1 MQLISMAA
9 QFIAVPLKLTVSPAL
24 PCSVD
29 STSPAG
35 QKLSAMLRNITE
47 AYKETLTLLQLE
59 AFHAVGLFTFKGHK
73 AIALHITET
82 LLDNGVLVPSVEQVG
97 LGDGVRAGVVDTLS
111 RSCVCIEV
119 SRGLVQCTVVM
130 TILPSILPSQVEQI
144 LKLLAPLMCDQP
156 DQPEE
161 VVCLTCTHVFH
172 CTVCTYVCALV
183 AHH

>member
-1 MQLISMAA
+1 M
-9 QFIAVPLKLTVSPAL
+9 SPAL

-59 AFHAVGLFTFKGHK
+59 AFPPAVGLFTFKGRK

-97 LGDGVRAGVVDTLS
+97 
-111 RSCVCIEV
+111 
-119 SRGLVQCTVVM
+119 
-130 TILPSILPSQVEQI
+130 
-144 LKLLAPLMCDQP
+144 
-156 DQPEE
+156 
-161 VVCLTCTHVFH
+161 
-172 CTVCTYVCALV
+172 
-183 AHH
+183 